1 LLSALSFSRPHRRW
15 GGGKQDPTGVGLRNL
30 TLRNVSGDATTAGYM
45 HCRSNNPCVN
55 ISFDG
60 VDVKT
65 TGRFSDAPHWNC
77 SHAFGSAIG
86 DVKPPLNGCLQSHA

>member
-1 LLSALSFSRPHRRW
+1 
-15 GGGKQDPTGVGLRNL
+15 
-30 TLRNVSGDATTAGYM
+30 M

-77 SHAFGSAIG
+77 SNAFGSAIG
-86 DVKPPLNGCLQSHA
+86 DVKPPLNGCLQLAES

>member
-1 LLSALSFSRPHRRW
+1 
-15 GGGKQDPTGVGLRNL
+15 
-30 TLRNVSGDATTAGYM
+30 M

-86 DVKPPLNGCLQSHA
+86 DVKPPLNGCLLSELNSHVSNSPKLQLAQI